1 MTFPT
6 TSFISREALFQ
17 ALDNAA
23 ALDLK
28 DDVWKYVLWNNSVT
42 HTKDDAPLTY
52 NVGGLLVANEFSN
65 GGWASGGQ
73 TLANKTLTKP
83 SSGVVMWDADDPVSS
98 GAVTGSNIYGG
109 TTVDTTLSGLVFSSH
124 YFGGPGSVTA
134 STLQIAL
141 NALGLTRLTV

>member
-6 TSFISREALFQ
+6 TSFVFRDSVFAM
-17 ALDNAA
+17 LDNASPF
-23 ALDLK
+23 DLK
-28 DDVWKYVLWNNSVT
+28 DDTWKYVLYNNSAT
-42 HTKDDAPLTY
+42 HAKDDTTPAY
-52 NVGGLLVANEFSN
+52 NTGGLTNANEFSN
-65 GGWASGGQ
+65 GGWAAGGQ

-109 TTVDTTLSGLVFSSH
+109 VTIDTTASNLAFSSH

-141 NALGLTRLTV
+141 NALGLTRFTS